1 MFVIPCKYDPNK
13 DCITKLIQSI
23 VETNP
28 NEEIVVVDS
37 GSSDKSYFQKI
48 KDIAKDKLHI
58 EDVNN
63 QNYHVGAY
71 WIAFKKYKRDFY
83 YFMHDS
89 MIVKDNLSK
98 YKDKYFTGLAWFEY
112 SLGNGDVAE
121 NEIKKHTNYKIPNN
135 GLCIFGPVFFCQR
148 DLMEKLQ
155 NRGLDK
161 ILPTYSEHSPE
172 HLKTGVAAYAVEGTF
187 GIAVAQEGVNLRTNT
202 LFGNVFSF
210 DRFNTDWQYPVQKY
224 FTRRA

>member
-1 MFVIPCKYDPNK
+1 MFVIPCKYDSDK

-23 VETNP
+23 VDTNP

-37 GSSDKSYFQKI
+37 GSSDKSYFEKI
-48 KDIAKDKLHI
+48 KNIAGDKLYI
-58 EDVNN
+58 EDVDNK
-63 QNYHVGAY
+63 NYHVGAY

-89 MIVKDNLSK
+89 MIVKANLSE
-98 YKDKYFTGLAWFEY
+98 YKSKYFMGLAWFEY
-112 SLGNGDVAE
+112 SSGGNVAE
-121 NEIKKHTNYKIPNN
+121 PEIRKYTSYSVPES
-135 GLCIFGPVFFCQR
+135 GLCLFGPVFFCQR
-148 DLMEKLQ
+148 ELMEKLQ
-155 NRGLDK
+155 NKGLDK

-172 HLKTGVAAYAVEGTF
+172 HLKTGVAAYAVEGVF
-187 GIAVAQEGVNLRTNT
+187 GIAIEQEGVSLRSNT